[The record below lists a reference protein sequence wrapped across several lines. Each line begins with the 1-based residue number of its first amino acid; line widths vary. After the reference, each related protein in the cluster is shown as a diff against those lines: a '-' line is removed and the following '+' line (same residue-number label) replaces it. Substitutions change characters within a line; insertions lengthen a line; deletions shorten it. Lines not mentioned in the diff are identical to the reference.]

1 MTFPIAES
9 PEAATPA
16 IDTLSTG
23 RLLLRPPVAAD
34 APALA
39 LLAGDERVARW
50 TAAIPHPYPD
60 GAAEAFI
67 AEAAL
72 RRAADEALIYA
83 ICLRDAPHDLIG
95 MVELRQTDGGAVE
108 LGYWL
113 GQPWWGQGLMS
124 EAVATAAAAGRSWRP
139 GALIGAHTFPDNLA
153 SQRVLEKAGFVRRGT
168 GTCHA
173 PARACG
179 DVENA
184 PVFVYEPEAGA

>member
-1 MTFPIAES
+1 MSSRPTS
-9 PEAATPA
+9 TR
-16 IDTLSTG
+16 IDETLRTE

-34 APALA
+34 APAMA
-39 LLAGDERVARW
+39 RLAGDERVARW

-60 GAAEAFI
+60 GAAEEFV
-67 AEAAL
+67 AEAGR
-72 RRAADEALIYA
+72 RRAAGEALVFA
-83 ICLRDAPHDLIG
+83 ICLKDAPDALIG
-95 MVELRQTDGGAVE
+95 MVELRQTDSGAVE

-124 EAVATAAAAGRSWRP
+124 EAVAAAAAAGRLWRP
-139 GALIGAHTFPDNLA
+139 GALIGAHTFPDNVA

>member
-1 MTFPIAES
+1 MASPIDE
-9 PEAATPA
+9 
-16 IDTLSTG
+16 TLRTD
-23 RLLLRPPVAAD
+23 RLLLRQVASAD
-34 APALA
+34 APAMA
-39 LLAGDERVARW
+39 RLAGDERVARW

-60 GAAEAFI
+60 GAAETFI

-72 RRAADEALIYA
+72 RRSADEALIYA
-83 ICLRDAPHDLIG
+83 ICLREAPDALIG

-124 EAVATAAAAGRSWRP
+124 EAVAAAAGAGRSWRP
-139 GALIGAHTFPDNLA
+139 GALIGAHTFPDNIA